1 MTSELPHRFT
11 NGLFGLRYTLDS
23 DLLAQKVFNEVR
35 EKPVEFCKSFY
46 NATEMDFF
54 HRNRFSSA
62 SSPVSTGYGGDIKA
76 NCVIKLPPE
85 RMCVMNTAGAAF
97 QVPVP
102 SSPHADGAVRSVN
115 VRLISPFRTPD
126 MVGACPCAISW
137 PGYERLD
144 A

>member
-1 MTSELPHRFT
+1 MT

-23 DLLAQKVFNEVR
+23 DHLAQKVFEEVKS
-35 EKPVEFCKSFY
+35 KPVEFCKSFY
-46 NATEMDFF
+46 NATEMDVF
-54 HRNRFSSA
+54 HRNRFSS
-62 SSPVSTGYGGDIKA
+62 SSSSVDIKA

-85 RMCVMNTAGAAF
+85 RMSVMNAAGAAF

-102 SSPHADGAVRSVN
+102 SSPVAGGAARTVN

-137 PGYERLD
+137 PG
-144 A
+144 